1 APIQTCKYLFEKKVH
16 LIVFFTNNVDF
27 QSIRD
32 IAPSNHNNQ
41 NHTAGG
47 PLVEKTRKN
56 ACFKPERRDL
66 PPARPAQK
74 SMVIR
79 INHPHIF

>member
-1 APIQTCKYLFEKKVH
+1 RSPEPSGPCRSFQERRTPSVEAGYRAPIQTCKYLFEKKVH

-41 NHTAGG
+41 NHTADG
-47 PLVEKTRKN
+47 PLVEKTR
-56 ACFKPERRDL
+56 
-66 PPARPAQK
+66 
-74 SMVIR
+74 
-79 INHPHIF
+79 